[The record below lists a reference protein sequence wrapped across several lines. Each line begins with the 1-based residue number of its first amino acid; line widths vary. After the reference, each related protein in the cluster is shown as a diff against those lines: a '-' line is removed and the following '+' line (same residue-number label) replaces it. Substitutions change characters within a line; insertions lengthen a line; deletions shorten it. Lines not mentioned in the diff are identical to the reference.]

1 MTITGFDSLIEDM
14 RKLDDFDGLAEEMI
28 KESMPILTKEVKRL
42 AKSHHITGE
51 MLASIKPMKKPARTK
66 HGWFMAVRPT
76 GKDKNGVRNAEK
88 MFILEYGSSQQE
100 ATPIIA
106 TAIANTEEEVVKKMY
121 EVMERKLGK

>member
-1 MTITGFDSLIEDM
+1 
-14 RKLDDFDGLAEEMI
+14 
-28 KESMPILTKEVKRL
+28 
-42 AKSHHITGE
+42 
-51 MLASIKPMKKPARTK
+51 
-66 HGWFMAVRPT
+66 MAVRPT